1 MDSFKLLGVSSIT
14 GKGKGNSAK
23 SVVNEVALVF
33 FCVASSEHVVVDTLS
48 ANNFLAV
55 LCQLVTGTTTLTF
68 PRVTIYNG
76 ICGMAEHVDKL
87 ICVTLEFL

>member
-1 MDSFKLLGVSSIT
+1 M
-14 GKGKGNSAK
+14 
-23 SVVNEVALVF
+23 
-33 FCVASSEHVVVDTLS
+33 VDTLS

-76 ICGMAEHVDKL
+76 ICGMAEHVDQL
-87 ICVTLEFL
+87 ICVILEFL